1 MFKLAASSSTV
12 VVAGRISSSSSTS
25 SSSKTSAS
33 IPSLGGG
40 LISKNSKTNNFVSF
54 HKSSS
59 TQKQQKRG
67 TRENVVIRATEN
79 EEDEY
84 MFKPTANAGG
94 KGGVLDRDNPLL
106 EEKFAVIGD
115 GEHECQSCM
124 YQYSPKKGDDFY
136 PVSAGTPFKDL
147 PEDWN
152 CPVCGA
158 SKSKFKSI
166 GRQVAGFEQNQGY
179 GFGTNSMTEGEKSK
193 LIYGGLALFFAF
205 FLAGYLLE

>member
-1 MFKLAASSSTV
+1 SKSFYSLYSLFLSVSRRPRSFVLSSLSSFCQSSSFQGSENIDDNNNKLITL
-12 VVAGRISSSSSTS
+12 
-25 SSSKTSAS
+25 S
-33 IPSLGGG
+33 IYPFIHHL
-40 LISKNSKTNNFVSF
+40 SF
-54 HKSSS
+54 LLPI
-59 TQKQQKRG
+59 KRN
-67 TRENVVIRATEN
+67 R
-79 EEDEY
+79 
-84 MFKPTANAGG
+84 
-94 KGGVLDRDNPLL
+94 
-106 EEKFAVIGD
+106 
-115 GEHECQSCM
+115 CQSCM

>member
-1 MFKLAASSSTV
+1 MNDCFV
-12 VVAGRISSSSSTS
+12 EISRAQILICS
-25 SSSKTSAS
+25 
-33 IPSLGGG
+33 SLGSEDIDFKDPGMKVVTFRSQG
-40 LISKNSKTNNFVSF
+40 SENIDDNNNKLITLSIYPFIHHLSF
-54 HKSSS
+54 LLPI
-59 TQKQQKRG
+59 KRN
-67 TRENVVIRATEN
+67 R
-79 EEDEY
+79 
-84 MFKPTANAGG
+84 
-94 KGGVLDRDNPLL
+94 
-106 EEKFAVIGD
+106 
-115 GEHECQSCM
+115 CQSCM

>member
-1 MFKLAASSSTV
+1 MNTCSNRRRTREVKAASQIAITLCWRRNLQSQATANTSKSFYSLYSLFLSVSRRPRSFVLSSLSSFCQ
-12 VVAGRISSSSSTS
+12 SSSFQGSENIDDNNNKLITL
-25 SSSKTSAS
+25 S
-33 IPSLGGG
+33 IYPFIHHLSFLL
-40 LISKNSKTNNFVSF
+40 LI
-54 HKSSS
+54 
-59 TQKQQKRG
+59 KRN
-67 TRENVVIRATEN
+67 R
-79 EEDEY
+79 
-84 MFKPTANAGG
+84 
-94 KGGVLDRDNPLL
+94 
-106 EEKFAVIGD
+106 
-115 GEHECQSCM
+115 CQSCM

-193 LIYGGLALFFAF
+193 LIYGGLALFFVF

>member
-1 MFKLAASSSTV
+1 MKTENQSRKLDFVLMSSIKQSEKTKISTRKKIVENVTQNTSLKQQEQKMFTLAASSSTV

-115 GEHECQSCM
+115 GEHE
-124 YQYSPKKGDDFY
+124 
-136 PVSAGTPFKDL
+136 
-147 PEDWN
+147 
-152 CPVCGA
+152 
-158 SKSKFKSI
+158 
-166 GRQVAGFEQNQGY
+166 
-179 GFGTNSMTEGEKSK
+179 
-193 LIYGGLALFFAF
+193 
-205 FLAGYLLE
+205 

>member
-1 MFKLAASSSTV
+1 FLLSLLFFFEDDFSVRLKKSNKVTHKIWEKQSRKRDFGADVINKAVQQKNKNKSIRRKTSHKTPLLTQQEQKMFTTLAASSSTV

-25 SSSKTSAS
+25 SSSKTSTS

-40 LISKNSKTNNFVSF
+40 LISKNNFVSF
-54 HKSSS
+54 QTSSS

-115 GEHECQSCM
+115 GEHE
-124 YQYSPKKGDDFY
+124 
-136 PVSAGTPFKDL
+136 
-147 PEDWN
+147 
-152 CPVCGA
+152 
-158 SKSKFKSI
+158 
-166 GRQVAGFEQNQGY
+166 
-179 GFGTNSMTEGEKSK
+179 
-193 LIYGGLALFFAF
+193 
-205 FLAGYLLE
+205 

>member
-1 MFKLAASSSTV
+1 MQSYATANTSKSFYSLYSLFLSVSRRPRSFVLSSLSSFCQSSSFQGSENIDDNNNKLT
-12 VVAGRISSSSSTS
+12 TF
-25 SSSKTSAS
+25 S
-33 IPSLGGG
+33 IYPFIHHLSFLL
-40 LISKNSKTNNFVSF
+40 LI
-54 HKSSS
+54 
-59 TQKQQKRG
+59 KRN
-67 TRENVVIRATEN
+67 R
-79 EEDEY
+79 
-84 MFKPTANAGG
+84 
-94 KGGVLDRDNPLL
+94 
-106 EEKFAVIGD
+106 
-115 GEHECQSCM
+115 CQSCM

-158 SKSKFKSI
+158 SKSKFKYI

>member
-1 MFKLAASSSTV
+1 LFYLLCLLFVSHHLFKGAKILTTITTNSSRSLSIHLSIIY
-12 VVAGRISSSSSTS
+12 RSSSSSNETDANRACTNIHQRKGTTS
-25 SSSKTSAS
+25 
-33 IPSLGGG
+33 I
-40 LISKNSKTNNFVSF
+40 
-54 HKSSS
+54 
-59 TQKQQKRG
+59 
-67 TRENVVIRATEN
+67 
-79 EEDEY
+79 
-84 MFKPTANAGG
+84 
-94 KGGVLDRDNPLL
+94 
-106 EEKFAVIGD
+106 
-115 GEHECQSCM
+115 QS
-124 YQYSPKKGDDFY
+124 P
-136 PVSAGTPFKDL
+136 AGTPFKDL